1 MKVKKSE
8 LSKTEIAVVDRIRDL
23 MVEKNISINELA
35 ARCGIP
41 RTTLRD
47 ILNHVSHNP
56 KILNLKCIC
65 DGLNISL
72 REFFDTDTFENLE
85 QEIR

>member
-8 LSKTEIAVVDRIRDL
+8 LSGTEIAVADRIRDL
-23 MVEKNISINELA
+23 MIDKDISISELA
-35 ARCGIP
+35 SRSGIP

-72 REFFDTDTFENLE
+72 REFFDSDTFENLE
-85 QEIR
+85 QEIK